1 MKLNCKLRDLMDK
14 QNMSQLALSEATGL
28 APGTIGKLYRN
39 QVTRFDENTVKTL
52 CLYFGLKS
60 ISDLLE
66 IEWEPNDKPK
76 HYDHQPT

>member
-1 MKLNCKLRDLMDK
+1 MKLNCKLKDLMEK
-14 QNMSQLALSEATGL
+14 RNISQLALADATGL

-52 CLYFGLKS
+52 CTYFALQS

-66 IEWEPNDKPK
+66 IEWEPSDKPGVK
-76 HYDHQPT
+76 L

>member
-1 MKLNCKLRDLMDK
+1 MKLNCKLRGLMEQ
-14 QNMSQLALSEATGL
+14 QNISQLALAEATGL

-52 CLYFGLKS
+52 CIYFGLNS

-66 IEWEPNDKPK
+66 IEWEPSDRAKIA
-76 HYDHQPT
+76 